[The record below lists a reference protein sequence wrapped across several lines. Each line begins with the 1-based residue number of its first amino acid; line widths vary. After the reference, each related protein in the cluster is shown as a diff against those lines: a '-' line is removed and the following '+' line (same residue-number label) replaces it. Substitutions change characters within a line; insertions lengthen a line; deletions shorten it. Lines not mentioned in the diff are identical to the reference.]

1 MAGSE
6 SVVATVLQELRDT
19 LREPGFVARAA
30 EVEQKLRQA
39 GASPADWSLLQE
51 IWGDFREFQEMRRLA
66 AEIEAGR
73 LEEEL
78 GQLASRVE
86 ETDFPRQATRFR
98 ELLAHSHALT
108 DGMRERLRSR
118 YQALTAERR
127 LRGEQRREQS
137 AGARQAW
144 EARLEQELPPVPD
157 APGPPAGEEGPPA
170 GEEGPPG
177 EAGPSGEVLDRW
189 ADLADAELRHRE
201 AFKQLQAGLNGDEGL
216 LPRDRGLLLGLVR
229 ARWQAGTQLIDE
241 AGARHTQAAQEVLT
255 QAEQAVAALPGKQAL
270 AALRALRA
278 DARRLWLRRGDRA
291 RLLDAFDGLRD
302 QLRDR
307 QAAQQAAWIARQE
320 DGVRRLEEARRGVLL
335 SRERVEASRQ
345 RTEEQICTARSDDF
359 RFRAVAR
366 LEEEEAELG
375 RLAQS
380 LAAIDAKLAAARQRL
395 AATGWR
401 PGEGAATSSGT
412 SPSGTSPSGTS
423 PSGTSPSGTSP
434 GGDAPPAEG

>member
-157 APGPPAGEEGPPA
+157 APGPPAGEEGPP
-170 GEEGPPG
+170 
-177 EAGPSGEVLDRW
+177 GEVLDRW

-241 AGARHTQAAQEVLT
+241 VGARYTQAAQEVLT
-255 QAEQAVAALPGKQAL
+255 QAEQAVAELPGKQAL

-345 RTEEQICTARSDDF
+345 RTEEQICTARSDEF

-395 AATGWR
+395 AATGWQ
-401 PGEGAATSSGT
+401 PGAGPVSAGPPPVVAPPVPGPASAATT
-412 SPSGTSPSGTS
+412 LLSP
-423 PSGTSPSGTSP
+423 
-434 GGDAPPAEG
+434 PPASSSPPAGTLLVESQVEK